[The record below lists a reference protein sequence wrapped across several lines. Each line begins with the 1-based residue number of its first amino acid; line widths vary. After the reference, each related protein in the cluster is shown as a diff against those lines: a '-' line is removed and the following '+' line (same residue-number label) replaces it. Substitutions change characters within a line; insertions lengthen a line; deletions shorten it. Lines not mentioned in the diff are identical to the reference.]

1 MICLDKVFILIRDIN
16 KFLCDS
22 TVDRLKIFHVRS
34 FLMLRPKKTNKYTYS
49 ACATNVECLKWE
61 NTQNSLIYDEVGSYD
76 HVQAIKKYFNI
87 SGPNAQ
93 NAFFV
98 FSDKFRHLVVFFS
111 KASVYRF
118 FCWFRILYFTF
129 QSLKWCVSKVISFF
143 RLSLV
148 LTL

>member
-1 MICLDKVFILIRDIN
+1 
-16 KFLCDS
+16 
-22 TVDRLKIFHVRS
+22 
-34 FLMLRPKKTNKYTYS
+34 MLRPKKTNKYTYS

-98 FSDKFRHLVVFFS
+98 FSDKFRHLVVSRQKLLCIDSFVGS
-111 KASVYRF
+111 ASS
-118 FCWFRILYFTF
+118 ILLF
-129 QSLKWCVSKVISFF
+129 KV
-143 RLSLV
+143 
-148 LTL
+148 